1 MAAVTGPPP
10 GPAPA
15 PRGLPAA
22 RAASP
27 TPRAAAHIGISGWRY
42 APWRGSFYPRG
53 LPQRREL
60 EHAASRLSSI
70 EINGSFY
77 ALQRPE
83 SYTAWAAQTPPGFV
97 FSVKG
102 GRFITHM
109 KKLADVDVPLAN
121 FFASGVLALEHKLGP
136 VLWQLPPN
144 LGFDPERLARFFDL
158 LPRTTTAAAELATR
172 HDERLDDRAWTTTDA
187 DRPLRHALEV
197 RHATF
202 AVPAF
207 VDLLRRHDVG
217 LVVADTAGK
226 WPYLEDVTSDFVYV
240 RLHGDTELY
249 VSGYDDAALDRWAA
263 KVQGW
268 RAGEAFVGGPVAAPP
283 GAPVTPPA
291 AAPAGR
297 KVYVYFDNDVK
308 VRAPFDAIG
317 LATRVGVGPPPAATP
332 EGPPVR
338 SDEAPRTDWPPF

>member
-1 MAAVTGPPP
+1 VE
-10 GPAPA
+10 
-15 PRGLPAA
+15 
-22 RAASP
+22 P
-27 TPRAAAHIGISGWRY
+27 TPEPEGSRGVDRSAADRTVPLAPAHIGISGWRY

-83 SYTAWAAQTPPGFV
+83 SYAAWAAQTPPGFV
-97 FSVKG
+97 FTVKG

-121 FFASGVLALEHKLGP
+121 FFASGVLALGEKLGP
-136 VLWQLPPN
+136 VLWQLPPT
-144 LGFDPERLARFFDL
+144 LGFDPDRLARFFDL
-158 LPRTTTAAAELATR
+158 LPRTTVAAAELATR
-172 HDERLDDRAWTTTDA
+172 HDERLDDRDWTTTDA
-187 DRPLRHALEV
+187 DRPVRHAIEV
-197 RHATF
+197 RHKTF

-226 WPYLEDVTSDFVYV
+226 WPYLEDVTSDFVYA

-268 RAGEAFVGGPVAAPP
+268 RAGEAFVGGPVAAPA
-283 GAPVTPPA
+283 GSAVLPPA
-291 AAPAGR
+291 PAPAGR
-297 KVYVYFDNDVK
+297 EVYVYFDNDVK

-317 LATRVGVGPPPAATP
+317 LAARVGAGPLPPAG
-332 EGPPVR
+332 EGPPEH
-338 SDEAPRTDWPPF
+338 SDEEPRTDWPAF